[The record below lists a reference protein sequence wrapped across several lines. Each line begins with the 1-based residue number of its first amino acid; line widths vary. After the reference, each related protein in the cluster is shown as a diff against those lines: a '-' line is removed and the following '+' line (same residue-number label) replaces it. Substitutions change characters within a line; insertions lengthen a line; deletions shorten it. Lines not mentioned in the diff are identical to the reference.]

1 MSFIVKLFCK
11 VLYGSSA
18 NPMDRKWFHTVASSL
33 FPLLIIRLMIFSYV
47 QQLTI
52 VVIISDNQPTQNL
65 EAIITFYG
73 FSAQLVQLCFRQEV
87 CGCTSLLGVS
97 YPHQLVSLF
106 LQQRQEHKDASPI
119 AWGHFKSLTVT
130 LLLMSHWPKQST

>member
-1 MSFIVKLFCK
+1 
-11 VLYGSSA
+11 
-18 NPMDRKWFHTVASSL
+18 
-33 FPLLIIRLMIFSYV
+33 MIFSYV

-73 FSAQLVQLCFRQEV
+73 FSARLVQLCFRQEV
-87 CGCTSLLGVS
+87 CGYTSLWGVS
-97 YPHQLVSLF
+97 HPHQLVSLF

-119 AWGHFKSLTVT
+119 A
-130 LLLMSHWPKQST
+130 